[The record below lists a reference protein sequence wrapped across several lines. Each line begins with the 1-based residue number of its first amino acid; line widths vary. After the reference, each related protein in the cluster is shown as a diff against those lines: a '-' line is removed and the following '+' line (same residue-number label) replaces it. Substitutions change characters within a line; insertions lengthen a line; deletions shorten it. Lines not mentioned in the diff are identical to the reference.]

1 MEKYQRVSNLLSF
14 KKLFMLNIT
23 DTFVVSKRNTNLKSI
38 FMNFNFI
45 IWINCSFLIIS
56 ENRNGRNKK
65 K

>member
-45 IWINCSFLIIS
+45 IWINCSFLIVS
-56 ENRNGRNKK
+56 ENRNERNKK